1 MQDNQAIH
9 DVYSVNVRSLA
20 LANPANDL
28 TLTKSTTSQDDGK
41 KLVRS
46 ASSEMMQI
54 LFADSDEDGGD
65 DKGNEVDKREKQAD
79 VADNNDGDA
88 EKNIGLASH
97 KPDDASHKLD
107 DVDDTIQLASQ
118 NPDDDSHKLDDDSQ
132 KLDDV
137 DKEADKREKADVADN
152 NDGDADN
159 NLGLASHK
167 PDDDS
172 HKLDDVDDTIQLASQ
187 NPDDDSHKLDD
198 DSQKLDDV
206 DKEAD
211 KREKADVADNNDGDV
226 DDTIEDTSQNQVHV
240 YSTPDIMTTPTTGTS
255 VPPSTSCDTATT
267 NNDGDVDDTIEDTS
281 QNQVHVYSTP
291 DIMTTPTTGT
301 SVPPSTSCDTATTE
315 ESASSQDSMMVI
327 PETPEDEDDDLGS
340 DDNFDDMLLMMPHDR
355 YAIKVIKKTKVHF
368 RLRRAKPTLWRHEAN
383 CFIAMRVFSAIDDS
397 KRIAASGV
405 TWKIG
410 DHICTVLLVA
420 CLGYSMEPSRSAKV
434 IDTSVTEI
442 IVRNASHGTSGI
454 KFSQM
459 KKVSTH

>member
-9 DVYSVNVRSLA
+9 DVHSVNVSSLA

-54 LFADSDEDGGD
+54 LFADSDQDGGD
-65 DKGNEVDKREKQAD
+65 DKDNEVDKREKQAD

-88 EKNIGLASH
+88 EKNIGLTSH
-97 KPDDASHKLD
+97 NPDDASHKLD
-107 DVDDTIQLASQ
+107 DVDDTIQLASHK
-118 NPDDDSHKLDDDSQ
+118 PDDASHKL
-132 KLDDV
+132 
-137 DKEADKREKADVADN
+137 
-152 NDGDADN
+152 
-159 NLGLASHK
+159 
-167 PDDDS
+167 DDDS

-187 NPDDDSHKLDD
+187 NPDDASHKLDD
-198 DSQKLDDV
+198 ASHKLDDV

-211 KREKADVADNNDGDV
+211 KREKADVAD
-226 DDTIEDTSQNQVHV
+226 
-240 YSTPDIMTTPTTGTS
+240 
-255 VPPSTSCDTATT
+255 

-340 DDNFDDMLLMMPHDR
+340 DDIYDSMLLMMPHDR

-368 RLRRAKPTLWRHEAN
+368 RLRRAKPTLWRHEAR

-405 TWKIG
+405 TWKIK

-459 KKVSTH
+459 KKVSIIPHTNSAINIIQSHITVHISLTDNGNSTFW